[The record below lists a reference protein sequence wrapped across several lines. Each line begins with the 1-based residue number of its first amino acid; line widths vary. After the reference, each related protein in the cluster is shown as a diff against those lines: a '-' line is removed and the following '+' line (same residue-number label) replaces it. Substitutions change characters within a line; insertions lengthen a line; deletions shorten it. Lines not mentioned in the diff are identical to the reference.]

1 LTNRARPE
9 LQEIGMTGEWRR
21 ASALA
26 AAGVLLAVSPA
37 RAAAPQPVAS
47 AADIIAAATSA
58 EWRTLAPDRLM
69 VIDLPKGRVVIE
81 LAPDFA
87 PSNVARIRELVRSGY
102 FDKAVILRSQ
112 PNYVVQWGLPE
123 DHRPT
128 PAPGLLKGE
137 FDAPG
142 TLAIDPLPDRDT
154 FAPEVG
160 FSSGFP
166 AARDWADGRS
176 WLTHCYGMV
185 GVGRDNSPDSGDG
198 TELYVVTGHAPR
210 QLDRNITLV
219 GRVVQGMEL
228 MLAMPFG
235 TGDLGFYRT
244 PAEMTPLRKVRMAE
258 DMPLAERVRLQALRT
273 DSPSFQKL
281 LESRRNR
288 RDPWF
293 VHPASHIDLC
303 NVPLPVRPVP

>member
-1 LTNRARPE
+1 
-9 LQEIGMTGEWRR
+9 MTADLRR
-21 ASALA
+21 RGALALA
-26 AAGVLLAVSPA
+26 AALLAVSPT

-47 AADIIAAATSA
+47 AADIIAAATPS

-87 PSNVARIRELVRSGY
+87 PVHVARIRQLVRSGY

-123 DHRPT
+123 DHRPI
-128 PAPGLLKGE
+128 PSPSPLKAE
-137 FDAPG
+137 FDASG
-142 TLAIDPLPDRDT
+142 TLPLDSLADRDSY
-154 FAPEVG
+154 APEVG
-160 FSSGFP
+160 FSGGFP

-176 WLTHCYGMV
+176 WLAHCPGMV

-198 TELYVVTGHAPR
+198 TELYAVTGHAPR
-210 QLDRNITLV
+210 QLDRNITVV
-219 GRVVQGMEL
+219 GRVVQGMDL
-228 MLAMPFG
+228 LLAMPFG

-244 PAEMTPLRKVRMAE
+244 PPEMTPLRKVRMAE

-293 VHPASHIDLC
+293 VHPAGHIDLC

>member
-1 LTNRARPE
+1 
-9 LQEIGMTGEWRR
+9 MTKPVGWVGC
-21 ASALA
+21 LA
-26 AAGVLLAVSPA
+26 AIAGGLSLGAA
-37 RAAAPQPVAS
+37 AAAAPVQPVAS
-47 AADIIAAATSA
+47 AADIIAAAA
-58 EWRTLAPDRLM
+58 PYEWRTLAADRLM
-69 VIDLPKGRVVIE
+69 VIELPKGRVVIE

-87 PSNVARIRELVRSGY
+87 PVHVARIRQLVRSGY

-123 DHRPT
+123 DHRPV
-128 PAPGLLKGE
+128 PAPSLLKGE
-137 FDAPG
+137 FDVPG
-142 TLAIDPLPDRDT
+142 TLTLDSLPDRDSY
-154 FAPEVG
+154 APEVG
-160 FSSGFP
+160 FSAGFP

-210 QLDRNITLV
+210 HLDRNITLV
-219 GRVVQGMEL
+219 GRVVQGMDL
-228 MLAMPFG
+228 LTAMPFG

-244 PAEMTPLRKVRMAE
+244 PGEMTPLRNVWMAE
-258 DMPLAERVRLQALRT
+258 DMPLADRVHLQALRT

-281 LESRRNR
+281 LDSRRNR

-293 VHPASHIDLC
+293 VHPAGHIDLC
-303 NVPLPVRPVP
+303 NVPLPVRPAP

>member
-1 LTNRARPE
+1 
-9 LQEIGMTGEWRR
+9 MSRR
-21 ASALA
+21 IKLGIAGAGLA
-26 AAGVLLAVSPA
+26 ALLACG
-37 RAAAPQPVAS
+37 APLRT
-47 AADIIAAATSA
+47 AADPATPTAAEIIAAAQLS

-69 VIDLPKGRVVIE
+69 VIDLPRGRVVIE

-87 PSNVARIRELVRSGY
+87 PNHVKRIRELVRSGY

-123 DHRPT
+123 DRRPV
-128 PAPGLLKGE
+128 PPPSLLKGE
-137 FDAPG
+137 LDAPA
-142 TLAIDPLPDRDT
+142 TLPLDSLPDRDT
-154 FAPEVG
+154 YAPEVG
-160 FSSGFP
+160 FSAGFP

-210 QLDRNITLV
+210 HLDRNITVV
-219 GRVVQGMEL
+219 GRVVQGMDL
-228 MLAMPFG
+228 LAAMPFG

-244 PAEMTPLRKVRMAE
+244 PAEMTPLRKVWIAE
-258 DMPLAERVRLQALRT
+258 DMPLADRVRLQALRT

-288 RDPWF
+288 KDAWF
-293 VHPASHIDLC
+293 VRPAGHVDLC
-303 NVPLPVRPVP
+303 NVPLPVRPAP

>member
-1 LTNRARPE
+1 
-9 LQEIGMTGEWRR
+9 MSRR
-21 ASALA
+21 IKLGIAGAGLA
-26 AAGVLLAVSPA
+26 ALLACAAPL
-37 RAAAPQPVAS
+37 RAAADP
-47 AADIIAAATSA
+47 AAPTAAEIIAAAQPS

-69 VIDLPKGRVVIE
+69 VIDLPRGRVVIE

-87 PSNVARIRELVRSGY
+87 PNHVKRIRDLVRSGY

-112 PNYVVQWGLPE
+112 ANYVVQWGLPE
-123 DHRPT
+123 DHRPI
-128 PAPGLLKGE
+128 PAPSPLKGE
-137 FDAPG
+137 LDAPS
-142 TLAIDPLPDRDT
+142 TLPLDSLPDRDT
-154 FAPEVG
+154 YAPEVG
-160 FSSGFP
+160 FSGGFP

-210 QLDRNITLV
+210 HLDRNITVV

-228 MLAMPFG
+228 LAAMPFG

-244 PAEMTPLRKVRMAE
+244 PAETTPLRKVWIAE
-258 DMPLAERVRLQALRT
+258 DMPLADRVRLQALRT

-288 RDPWF
+288 RDGWF
-293 VHPASHIDLC
+293 VRPAGHVDLC
-303 NVPLPVRPVP
+303 NVPLPVRPAP

>member
-1 LTNRARPE
+1 MMKPVGWA
-9 LQEIGMTGEWRR
+9 GC
-21 ASALA
+21 LA
-26 AAGVLLAVSPA
+26 AIAGGLSLGAA
-37 RAAAPQPVAS
+37 AAAAPVQPVAS
-47 AADIIAAATSA
+47 AADIIAAAA
-58 EWRTLAPDRLM
+58 PYEWRTLAADRLM
-69 VIDLPKGRVVIE
+69 VIELPKGRVVIE

-87 PSNVARIRELVRSGY
+87 PVHVARIRQLVRSGY

-123 DHRPT
+123 DHRPV
-128 PAPGLLKGE
+128 PAPSLLKGE
-137 FDAPG
+137 FDVPG
-142 TLAIDPLPDRDT
+142 TLTLDSLPDRDSY
-154 FAPEVG
+154 APEVG
-160 FSSGFP
+160 FSAGFP

-210 QLDRNITLV
+210 HLDRNITLV
-219 GRVVQGMEL
+219 GRVVQGMDL
-228 MLAMPFG
+228 LTAMPFG

-244 PAEMTPLRKVRMAE
+244 PGEMTPLRNVWMAE
-258 DMPLAERVRLQALRT
+258 DMPLADRVHLQALRT

-281 LESRRNR
+281 LDSRRNR

-293 VHPASHIDLC
+293 VHPAGHIDLC
-303 NVPLPVRPVP
+303 NVPLPVRPAP

>member
-1 LTNRARPE
+1 
-9 LQEIGMTGEWRR
+9 MTADLRR
-21 ASALA
+21 RGALALA
-26 AAGVLLAVSPA
+26 AALLAVSPT
-37 RAAAPQPVAS
+37 RAAPPQPVAS
-47 AADIIAAATSA
+47 AADIIAAAPPS

-87 PSNVARIRELVRSGY
+87 PVHVARIRQLVRSGY

-128 PAPGLLKGE
+128 PAPPPLKAE
-137 FDAPG
+137 FDAAG
-142 TLAIDPLPDRDT
+142 TLPLDSLADRDSY
-154 FAPEVG
+154 APEVG
-160 FSSGFP
+160 FSGGFP

-176 WLTHCYGMV
+176 WLAHCYGMV

-198 TELYVVTGHAPR
+198 TELYAVTGHAPR
-210 QLDRNITLV
+210 QLDRNITVV
-219 GRVVQGMEL
+219 GRVIQGMDL
-228 MLAMPFG
+228 LLAMPFG

-244 PAEMTPLRKVRMAE
+244 PPEMTPLRKVWMAE

-293 VHPASHIDLC
+293 VHPAGHIDLC
-303 NVPLPVRPVP
+303 NVPLPVRPAP